1 MRKPQPSFLGN
12 QTISNHEKII
22 IEFFGGYAAV
32 AADIDKCI
40 EEIGAGRELPATGTV
55 VICFTNRS
63 GSNLLAEGIEKNSNA
78 AQGGEYFNHPMVVN
92 YCRKRNISS
101 FSEYCISLQ
110 KHLLGMKK
118 KHIFCTKLGQAQLY
132 FLTKMKVLPYLL
144 PKPKFVLI
152 KRRDVLGQAVSYS
165 IANQTLKWKS
175 EQEGIG
181 NRAVFK
187 KADIIKR
194 VDVLV
199 KANASFEQYFAL
211 TGEECVQVY
220 YEDLV
225 DNFSGTI
232 SGVIASLGL
241 DLISTPD
248 YSAVSL
254 KRQRTS
260 INQEF
265 FDRVR
270 RSCSLYGNETSG

>member
-1 MRKPQPSFLGN
+1 MKKMQSSFLGN

-22 IEFFGGYAAV
+22 IEFFGGYDAV

-40 EEIGAGRELPATGTV
+40 EEIRDGRELPATETV

-78 AQGGEYFNHPMVVN
+78 ALGGEYFNHPMVAN
-92 YCRKRNISS
+92 FCRKKNISS
-101 FSEYCISLQ
+101 FSEYCIRLQ
-110 KHLLGMKK
+110 KHLLRMKK
-118 KHIFCTKLGQAQLY
+118 KHIFCTKLGQVQLH

-144 PKPKFVLI
+144 PNPKFVLI
-152 KRRDVLGQAVSYS
+152 KRKDILGQAVSFS
-165 IANQTLKWKS
+165 IANQTSKWKS
-175 EQEGIG
+175 GQEGTG
-181 NRAVFK
+181 KRAVFK
-187 KADIIKR
+187 EADIIKR
-194 VDVLV
+194 VEVLV

-225 DNFSGTI
+225 DNFSGTL
-232 SGVIASLGL
+232 SKVIADLGL
-241 DLISTPD
+241 DLVATPD

-270 RSCSLYGNETSG
+270 RSCSLYGNDTPG